1 MCRRARCFVGLGS
14 RAIEGHKAQTDGTRA
29 EKQGAAAVLL
39 AAAAPDARQQL
50 QGRADHVGIET
61 VFLAVLCDTVVC
73 AGSFSS
79 CVRPQPVGSRGA
91 LVVMANAKKSL
102 GCTKQGTRR

>member
-1 MCRRARCFVGLGS
+1 M
-14 RAIEGHKAQTDGTRA
+14 
-29 EKQGAAAVLL
+29 LL
-39 AAAAPDARQQL
+39 AAAAPDEWQQL
-50 QGRADHVGIET
+50 EGRRADPVRIEA
-61 VFLAVLCDTVVC
+61 VFLTVVCDAVVC

-79 CVRPQPVGSRGA
+79 CVRPQPVGSRGT